1 MPEKLV
7 KRNTTS
13 GSTTAPG
20 DSATLNN
27 PRYNSAREE
36 AMYNYVRGRG
46 VGAPQAAGLMGNL
59 AVESYL
65 NADLK
70 QVGGPAYGL
79 MQAEGPR
86 QKAYRTYNEVPYAF
100 GSKLT
105 PEEQQQL
112 DYIIDKGL
120 NTQTSGEWRHGKGFN
135 GAAAA
140 RQAFLGATDAQKAS
154 DIFTNNFLRP
164 SKPHLQRRRAMTSY
178 FDSKY
183 NKSFPNF
190 GNFMW
195 NGPSSV
201 NP

>member
-1 MPEKLV
+1 MPNKLIEKNN
-7 KRNTTS
+7 KQQTQ
-13 GSTTAPG
+13 TAPG

-27 PRYNSAREE
+27 PRYNSAREK
-36 AMYNYVRGRG
+36 AMYDYVRGRG
-46 VGAPQAAGLMGNL
+46 VGAVQAAGLMGNL
-59 AVESYL
+59 AVESWL

-86 QKAYRTYNEVPYAF
+86 QKAYRTYNEVPYLF
-100 GSKLT
+100 GSNLT

-120 NTQTSGEWRHGKGFN
+120 NTQTSGEWRHGKGYN
-135 GAAAA
+135 KAAAA
-140 RQAFLGATDAQKAS
+140 RQAFLQTTDTQTAS

-164 SKPHLQRRRAMTSY
+164 SKPHLARRRAMTEY
-178 FDSKY
+178 FNDKY

-195 NGPSSV
+195 NGPSSW